1 MIYLKKYGLR
11 ILYTLIFICIS
22 LIIST
27 ALYYFNIINNG
38 FYKTLK
44 IIITLLAIFI
54 NSYILG
60 KQSTQKGYLEGL
72 KFSLLL
78 ISIFFILTLITKEPL
93 KLRLLLYYI
102 IVVITSIFADSNT
115 FSILYALSIFNSEFI
130 KSSFISIFS
139 FSFD

>member
-78 ISIFFILTLITKEPL
+78 IFIFFILKLITKEPL

-102 IVVITSIFADSNT
+102 IVVITSIFGSMLGINKKKDN
-115 FSILYALSIFNSEFI
+115 
-130 KSSFISIFS
+130 
-139 FSFD
+139 